1 MSAVAAAAAMYLGVA
16 ASVAGVGRV
25 VGSLVHSYG
34 TLVAYPE
41 PFIQHAGV
49 DPPPSGGSATSA
61 GLFAGGR

>member
-16 ASVAGVGRV
+16 AVGRV